1 MMVTD
6 GREKGCT
13 VAEIG
18 QAPGDLR
25 TVQEFVNTLDIEQ
38 DSDDLATPAAL
49 DDWLRRVGLSAASAA
64 PRSGAADLTAALEL
78 REALRGV
85 LGSHVRHGTGGPAA
99 SQTASQPPSQAA
111 SRAASEAAGRLAS
124 IAATM
129 QASLQVDPSGRVAL
143 VPSEAGSRAGLTRLL
158 LIAAESAMTGT
169 WGRLK
174 VCSADDC
181 RWAFYDRSPT
191 RTGCWCSMSG
201 CGSRAKSRAYRD
213 RAARAG

>member
-1 MMVTD
+1 
-6 GREKGCT
+6 
-13 VAEIG
+13 
-18 QAPGDLR
+18 
-25 TVQEFVNTLDIEQ
+25 
-38 DSDDLATPAAL
+38 
-49 DDWLRRVGLSAASAA
+49 
-64 PRSGAADLTAALEL
+64 
-78 REALRGV
+78 
-85 LGSHVRHGTGGPAA
+85 
-99 SQTASQPPSQAA
+99 SQAA
-111 SRAASEAAGRLAS
+111 SQAASQAGSQAAGRLAS

-129 QASLQVDPSGRVAL
+129 QARLQADASGRVAL
-143 VPSEAGSRAGLTRLL
+143 VPAEAGSRAGLTRLL

-201 CGSRAKSRAYRD
+201 CGSRAKSRAYRG

>member
-1 MMVTD
+1 
-6 GREKGCT
+6 

-38 DSDDLATPAAL
+38 GSDDLATPAAL
-49 DDWLRRVGLSAASAA
+49 DDWLRRVGLFEASAA
-64 PRSGAADLTAALEL
+64 TRSSAADLTAALEL

-85 LGSHVRHGTGGPAA
+85 LGSHVRHETGGP
-99 SQTASQPPSQAA
+99 TASQAA
-111 SRAASEAAGRLAS
+111 SQPTGQAAGRLAS

-129 QASLQVDPSGRVAL
+129 QARLQADASGRVAL
-143 VPSEAGSRAGLTRLL
+143 VPAEAGSRAGLTRLL